1 MMSTLAEADRAHLA
15 KSYAEAIRLYRLALD
30 EDPTLF
36 DAWYGLAS
44 ATASSSEYG
53 DAIALYRRALALR
66 PDDVGLHVNLA
77 SALFALGHVTDAVGN
92 YRLAAMAR
100 DAETRDMSLRNL
112 ACIAPGDP
120 ELDDAAV
127 LETRRAW
134 AAREAENIRPRKFIR
149 PSEPLRDAPD
159 RRLRI
164 AYYGAYFADRNW
176 MKMYMG
182 VLNAHDRDRF
192 EVNLLVDGA
201 LPSAAS
207 GYRDHERDRIW
218 EVTGVPNAEL
228 ASHIAAARIDVL
240 IDLNGYSHQ
249 IRLPLLLH
257 RAAPIQIA
265 WNGMYGTTGFPHVD
279 VLIADNA
286 ALPAG
291 QDRHYTERIH
301 RVRNT
306 YLPFHMFYETP
317 DVTPPPSLR
326 TGHITF
332 GSLNSAYKL
341 TAQTLEAWSRILR
354 AIPNARLLLRNRALD
369 HGSNRADLLARFA
382 GLDIAP
388 DRLTLLGSAEHMEFL
403 RTYGE
408 IDIALDAFPY
418 NGGTTTVEA
427 LWQGV
432 PVLTTNGDRWAGR
445 TSRSILSAAG
455 LADWVAPDI
464 SSFVELAVRLA
475 RAELAGARATQRARI
490 AASAACDVESL
501 CRELEAVYLSEAE
514 RNGIAQ

>member
-1 MMSTLAEADRAHLA
+1 MSLLAEADRAHLSQ
-15 KSYAEAIRLYRLALD
+15 SYAEAIRLYRLALD
-30 EDPTLF
+30 SDPTLF

-44 ATASSSEYG
+44 ATASVSEFG
-53 DAIALYRRALALR
+53 DAVAIYRRALALR
-66 PDDVGLHVNLA
+66 ADDVGLHVNLA
-77 SALFALGHVTDAVGN
+77 SALFALGRVTEAVGN
-92 YRLAAMAR
+92 YRVAAAAR

-120 ELDDAAV
+120 ALDDAAV
-127 LETRRAW
+127 LEIRRAW
-134 AAREAENIRPRKFIR
+134 AAREAQDIRPRQFIR
-149 PSEPLRDAPD
+149 PSEPNPAEPD

-207 GYRDHERDRIW
+207 GYRDHAHDRIW

-228 ASHIAAARIDVL
+228 ASYIAAARIDVL

-279 VLIADNA
+279 VLIADSA
-286 ALPAG
+286 ALPTG
-291 QDRHYTERIH
+291 QDRCYTERIH
-301 RVRNT
+301 RVGGT

-341 TAQTLEAWSRILR
+341 TAQTLEAWSQVLHT
-354 AIPNARLLLRNRALD
+354 IPNSRLLLRNRALD
-369 HGSNRADLLARFA
+369 HASNRADLLTRFA
-382 GLDIAP
+382 GLSIPP
-388 DRLTLLGSAEHMEFL
+388 DRLTLLGSAEHREFL
-403 RTYGE
+403 RTYDE

-455 LADWVAPDI
+455 LADWVAPDVRGL
-464 SSFVELAVRLA
+464 VELAARLA
-475 RAELAGARATQRARI
+475 GGELATARAAQRARI
-490 AASAACDVESL
+490 ATSPACDVQSL

-514 RNGIAQ
+514 HNGILRI